1 MKQSVPRQ
9 QKRGRH
15 FRGDEFAQSSE
26 REIIVRQNIARGPTE
41 YDTDNLS
48 RLYQP
53 AKVYFLKQSVPRQQ
67 KRGRHFRGN
76 EFAQSSEREIIVRQN
91 IARGPTEYD
100 TDNLSRLY
108 QPAKVYFLKQSVPR
122 QQKRGRHFRG
132 NEFAQPSEREII
144 VRQNIA
150 RGPTEYDADNL
161 SRLYQPAKVYFLK
174 QSVPRQQKR
183 GRHFR
188 GNEFA
193 QSSEREIIVRQN
205 ADRITDKKLCLSC
218 QGCRFFTNN
227 RLARKK
233 ETNVTTSK
241 NYKKGSVYGVNFGYK

>member
-9 QKRGRH
+9 QKRGRY

-41 YDTDNLS
+41 YD
-48 RLYQP
+48 
-53 AKVYFLKQSVPRQQ
+53 A
-67 KRGRHFRGN
+67 
-76 EFAQSSEREIIVRQN
+76 
-91 IARGPTEYD
+91 
-100 TDNLSRLY
+100 DNLSRLY

-150 RGPTEYDADNL
+150 RGPTEYDADDL

-188 GNEFA
+188 GDEFA
-193 QSSEREIIVRQN
+193 QPSEREIIVRQN

-233 ETNVTTSK
+233 ETNITTSK
-241 NYKKGSVYGVNFGYK
+241 NYKKGSVYGVNFDYK